1 MSPTLPPPAL
11 PATYRQ
17 RHDGWTPARQAEF
30 IRCLADGHSVE
41 AACARVGM
49 ARSAAYRLRQHPDAE
64 DFREAWAAAVQ
75 VAWAQLA
82 EQALFRA
89 LNGEVVTHS
98 RWVNG
103 ELITVERHQPCSPR
117 LLIALLARA
126 DRRAE
131 AGAAEQ
137 LPADRHGLLALHNI
151 LNEFP
156 DRAGWDAEPDAA
168 ALASPAPAP
177 LLPMADVPLCPR
189 SVLLP
194 TRARR
199 ARVADPDR
207 PRQPRS
213 PPRKPRPD
221 PAAEA
226 EANAM
231 ARLAA
236 FEQAIG
242 LNPAGPAHAPSRTH
256 AHTHKRARTRAC
268 VAREC
273 PLCLVPNFS

>member
-1 MSPTLPPPAL
+1 
-11 PATYRQ
+11 
-17 RHDGWTPARQAEF
+17 
-30 IRCLADGHSVE
+30 
-41 AACARVGM
+41 M

-75 VAWAQLA
+75 MAWAQLA
-82 EQALFRA
+82 EHALHRA

-98 RWVNG
+98 RYVNG
-103 ELITVERHQPCSPR
+103 ELISVERHQPCDPR
-117 LLIALLARA
+117 LMIALLARA

-131 AGAAEQ
+131 AGVAEQ
-137 LPADRHGLLALHNI
+137 LPADRRGLLALHNV

-156 DRAGWDAEPDAA
+156 DRAGWDAVPDAA

-207 PRQPRS
+207 PR

-221 PAAEA
+221 RAAEA
-226 EANAM
+226 EAEAM
-231 ARLAA
+231 AQLAA
-236 FEQAIG
+236 FERAIG
-242 LNPAGPAHAPSRTH
+242 LNPTMPAHAPSRTH
-256 AHTHKRARTRAC
+256 AHTHAHGHPRVRRA
-268 VAREC
+268 
-273 PLCLVPNFS
+273 